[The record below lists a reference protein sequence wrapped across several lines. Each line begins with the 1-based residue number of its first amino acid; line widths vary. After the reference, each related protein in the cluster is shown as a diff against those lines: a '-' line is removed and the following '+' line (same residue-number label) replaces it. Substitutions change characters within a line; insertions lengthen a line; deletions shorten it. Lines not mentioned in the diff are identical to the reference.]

1 MVTLSYAAAGVA
13 APAAGTDNSA
23 TFFKALSDFIFA
35 SYNSDV
41 GGILTT
47 LANATDASTGSRLVL
62 RAADASASFTSI
74 NSVPTIHQNG
84 LVVSTP
90 AGYDGTPFALLVNNV
105 LKLSMG
111 ASGSLF
117 AGGIL
122 SAGTGPTTLTD
133 ATGKILSAALNTV
146 GAAQGGTGLA
156 TLPAEAVVIGKGTAA
171 VGTVAPG
178 TTGNILTSDG
188 THWTSAAPSAGH
200 ATTAD
205 ALTAPVALTAALAD
219 YKALPSA
226 SAGQI
231 TIAAGGAYADSAGS
245 SIGPLGQQTV
255 TLPAQPSGT
264 NSQWIAISLAPAT
277 GAPVVTAGTV
287 ASSSPVKPQF
297 PAGNF
302 AAAMVL
308 WRGVTTL
315 PSGIVAL
322 GDIIDHR
329 NLGGGG
335 GSGGGGTGGAPTTG
349 QYWING
355 TNVAL
360 PNALNASDPTTNGIF
375 NMALVGEPANLSLK
389 QGLDKHLSRSVP
401 GKISLPTTTS
411 VKVSA
416 TSGSPTTIICNG
428 KVRQI
433 TADVTV
439 TISGAAGSRYIYAD
453 VSGTTGFTL
462 VAFDDATNT
471 PTADQMLML
480 SIGWDGSAIDANTT
494 SYAGVLNGFS
504 SEIRMQYLEV
514 TNSASPEGPLTSTG
528 GFTKPSGMNQV
539 SFRLPLAQTVKFTT
553 YGLVEPAVT
562 GGAQAYV
569 ATLINGANIAQWATN
584 IGGLHTAYR
593 EQYLTLAAGTYTL
606 SQGVFTQSGASVI
619 LYERRSTVEFY
630 R

>member
-13 APAAGTDNSA
+13 APAPGTDNSP
-23 TFFKALSDFIFA
+23 TFFKTLNDFFMA
-35 SYNSDV
+35 SYNSD
-41 GGILTT
+41 ISAINTT
-47 LANATDASTGSRLVL
+47 LGNATDAPTGLRLVL
-62 RAADASASFTSI
+62 RAADGTASFTGLT
-74 NSVPTIHQNG
+74 SVPTIHQNG
-84 LVVSTP
+84 IVLSAPT
-90 AGYDGTPFALLVNNV
+90 GYDGTPFALLVNSV
-105 LKLSMG
+105 LKLSIG
-111 ASGSLF
+111 PSGSLF

-122 SAGTGPTTLTD
+122 SAGTAPTTLTD

-146 GAAQGGTGLA
+146 GAAQGGTGVA

-171 VGTVAPG
+171 VGSVAPG
-178 TTGNILTSDG
+178 TAGNVLVSDG
-188 THWTSAAPSAGH
+188 THWNSAASAAH

-205 ALTAPVALTAALAD
+205 ALTAPVALTNLISD
-219 YKALPSA
+219 YKAVPSA

-231 TIAAGGAYADSAGS
+231 TIQAGGAYADSAGS
-245 SIGPLGQQTV
+245 SLGPLGPQTV

-264 NSQWIAISLAPAT
+264 NSQWIAVSLAPAT
-277 GAPVVTAGTV
+277 GAPVVTAGTAA
-287 ASSSPVKPQF
+287 ASPTKPLF
-297 PAGNF
+297 PSGNF
-302 AAAMVL
+302 EVAMVL

-322 GDIIDHR
+322 ADIIDHR

-360 PNALNASDPTTNGIF
+360 PNALNAADPATNGIF

-401 GKISLPTTTS
+401 GKVSLPTTTS

-416 TSGSPTTIICNG
+416 TSGNPTTIICNG
-428 KVRQI
+428 KIRQN
-433 TADVTV
+433 TADTTV
-439 TISGAAGSRYIYAD
+439 TISGAAGSRYIYGD

-462 VAFDDATNT
+462 VALDDATNT
-471 PTADQMLML
+471 PTADQILML
-480 SIGWDGSAIDANTT
+480 SVGWDGTAIDPNTL
-494 SYAGVLNGFS
+494 SYAGVINGFS
-504 SEIRMQYLEV
+504 SEIRMQFLDV
-514 TNSASPEGPLTSTG
+514 TNSSSAEGPLTSVGT
-528 GFTKPSGMNQV
+528 FSKPAGMTQV
-539 SFRLPLAQTVKFTT
+539 SFRIPLAQTVKFTT
-553 YGLVEPAVT
+553 YGIVEPAVT
-562 GGAQAYV
+562 GGAKVYV

-584 IGGLHTAYR
+584 IGGVHTAYR
-593 EQYLTLAAGTYTL
+593 EQYLALAAGNYTL
-606 SQGVFTQSGASVI
+606 SQGILTESGASVT